1 MIFFELASSAFT
13 AVLYGIVLTVFIV
26 GLLYVI
32 LRQISRGIVES
43 VGFYITGAVL
53 TLMLIVQFTMM
64 FGAIKA
70 KGYVDM
76 VEDNVSELIAGVNGA
91 VTADESKEIIDEL
104 ASENSLVGLFI
115 DKVNVE
121 GQEIAELPH
130 VVANAYRD
138 RINSWIWNRFWWIL
152 GSLVTAITIMIL
164 TRNRTS
170 SYDLSDGMTGDLL
183 DGYSNDLLEDS
194 LDDTDIY

>member
-13 AVLYGIVLTVFIV
+13 AVLYGIVLTVIVV

-43 VGFYITGAVL
+43 VSFYITGAVL
-53 TLMLIVQFTMM
+53 TLMLVVQFTMM

-76 VEDNVSELIAGVNGA
+76 VEDNVSELIEGVNGV

-121 GQEIAELPH
+121 GKEMAELPH
-130 VVANAYRD
+130 VLANAYR
-138 RINSWIWNRFWWIL
+138 NRFWWIL
-152 GSLVTAITIMIL
+152 GSLVVAVTIMIL

>member
-64 FGAIKA
+64 FGAIKPR
-70 KGYVDM
+70 DM
-76 VEDNVSELIAGVNGA
+76 
-91 VTADESKEIIDEL
+91 
-104 ASENSLVGLFI
+104 
-115 DKVNVE
+115 
-121 GQEIAELPH
+121 
-130 VVANAYRD
+130 
-138 RINSWIWNRFWWIL
+138 WIWWKTT
-152 GSLVTAITIMIL
+152 SLNL
-164 TRNRTS
+164 
-170 SYDLSDGMTGDLL
+170 
-183 DGYSNDLLEDS
+183 
-194 LDDTDIY
+194 